1 MSKIF
6 RRRKRVFFAILWAIL
21 FALGVVHS
29 GQLFGYGVQEDAQSR
44 EYNRDIAIG
53 GIDQAGELNLNKC

>member
-1 MSKIF
+1 M
-6 RRRKRVFFAILWAIL
+6 FFAILWAIL

-53 GIDQAGELNLNKC
+53 GVHQAGELNLNKC